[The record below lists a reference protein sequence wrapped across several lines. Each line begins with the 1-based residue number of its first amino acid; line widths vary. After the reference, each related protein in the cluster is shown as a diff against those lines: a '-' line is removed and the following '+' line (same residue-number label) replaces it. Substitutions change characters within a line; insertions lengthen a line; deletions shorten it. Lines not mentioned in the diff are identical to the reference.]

1 MIILGIETS
10 CDETAISIIETSGNF
25 PDDFNIDIK
34 SNIVLS
40 QIQIHKEYGG
50 VFPALAKRE
59 HSKNLIPVFI
69 QALKEADLYKEA
81 TFSTNVLP
89 QIEKMLEREP
99 DLLKQFVEHIPTIEN
114 PKTCPV
120 RSRKG
125 SQRVSTSNGIDA
137 ICVTR
142 GPGLEPALWVGI
154 NFAKALS
161 EYWQI
166 PALSINHMEGHV
178 LVSLLK
184 RKEEAINQN
193 IKNYK
198 LSKFEFPAISLLVSG
213 GHTELILIK
222 DWFEYEKIG
231 ATKDDAVG
239 EAFDKVARILGLPYP
254 GGPEIS
260 KLADKWRKSGE
271 KGLGIKLPRP
281 MINSKDLDFSFSG
294 LKTAVLYTV
303 QKIEN
308 LTEEIKAEISAEF
321 ENAVVETI
329 IKKTQDAILKF
340 NGKTIILGGG
350 VAANKTLR
358 GNLQKLAEEENCQ
371 IFIPEINHSTDN
383 ALMISIAGALRVI
396 KNGMPKEKSESKA
409 DGNWSIDKI

>member
-59 HSKNLIPVFI
+59 HGLNLIPVLK
-69 QALKEADLYKEA
+69 QALKESNLEISNDQSSIIKKTSE
-81 TFSTNVLP
+81 
-89 QIEKMLEREP
+89 EKIDTIKKILERES
-99 DLLKQFVEHIPTIEN
+99 DLSKKFFEYIPTIEK
-114 PKTCPV
+114 PK
-120 RSRKG
+120 
-125 SQRVSTSNGIDA
+125 IDA

-178 LVSLLK
+178 LISLLK
-184 RKEEAINQN
+184 RNEKLSIT
-193 IKNYK
+193 NYQ

-222 DWFEYEKIG
+222 DWFEYEKVG

-281 MINSKDLDFSFSG
+281 MINSKDLKFSFSG

-308 LTEEIKAEISAEF
+308 LTEKIKAEISAEF

-329 IKKTQDAILKF
+329 IKKTQDAISKF
-340 NGKTIILGGG
+340 NGKTIIIGGG

-358 GNLQKLAEEENCQ
+358 ENLQKLAFEENCQ
-371 IFIPEINHSTDN
+371 IFIPEISHSTDN
-383 ALMISIAGALRVI
+383 ALMISIAGTLRI
-396 KNGMPKEKSESKA
+396 AKNKMPTEKSESRA

>member
-69 QALKEADLYKEA
+69 QALKEADLYKETIA
-81 TFSTNVLP
+81 STNTLS

-99 DLLKQFVEHIPTIEN
+99 EMLEKFKLEITKLEK
-114 PKTCPV
+114 PK
-120 RSRKG
+120 
-125 SQRVSTSNGIDA
+125 IDA

-154 NFAKALS
+154 NFAKTLS

-184 RKEEAINQN
+184 RKEESANQN

-222 DWFEYEKIG
+222 DWFEYEKVG

>member
-99 DLLKQFVEHIPTIEN
+99 EMLEKFKLEITKLEK
-114 PKTCPV
+114 PK
-120 RSRKG
+120 
-125 SQRVSTSNGIDA
+125 IDA

-154 NFAKALS
+154 NFAKTLS

>member
-10 CDETAISIIETSGNF
+10 CDETAISIIETSGTF
-25 PDDFNIDIK
+25 PDDFHIDIK

-40 QIQIHKEYGG
+40 QILIHKKYGG

-59 HSKNLIPVFI
+59 HSKNLVPVFI
-69 QALKEADLYKEA
+69 QALKEADLYKE
-81 TFSTNVLP
+81 TTPSTNTLP
-89 QIEKMLEREP
+89 QIEKTLEREP
-99 DLLKQFVEHIPTIEN
+99 EMFEKFKLEITKLEK
-114 PKTCPV
+114 PK
-120 RSRKG
+120 
-125 SQRVSTSNGIDA
+125 IDA
-137 ICVTR
+137 ICFTK

-154 NFAKALS
+154 NFAKAIS

-166 PALSINHMEGHV
+166 PAVSINHMEGHV
-178 LVSLLK
+178 LVALLQE
-184 RKEEAINQN
+184 RGAQN
-193 IKNYK
+193 VEHETSEKKSSATRYT
-198 LSKFEFPAISLLVSG
+198 LHALRFPALALLVSG
-213 GHTELILIK
+213 GHTELILIN
-222 DWFEYEKIG
+222 DWFDYKKIG
-231 ATKDDAVG
+231 ATKDDAIG

-260 KLADKWRKSGE
+260 KLAEKWRKSNE

-321 ENAVVETI
+321 ENAVVETV
-329 IKKTQDAILKF
+329 IKKTKNAILKF
-340 NGKTIILGGG
+340 DAKTIILGGG
-350 VAANKTLR
+350 VAANKHLR
-358 GNLQKLAEEENCQ
+358 GNLQKMSEEENCQ

-383 ALMISIAGALRVI
+383 ALMISIAGALRI
-396 KNGMPKEKSESKA
+396 TKNGFSEEKNTESKA

>member
-1 MIILGIETS
+1 LGIETS

-69 QALKEADLYKEA
+69 QALKEADLYKETIA
-81 TFSTNVLP
+81 STNTLS

-99 DLLKQFVEHIPTIEN
+99 EMLEKFKLEITKLEK
-114 PKTCPV
+114 PK
-120 RSRKG
+120 
-125 SQRVSTSNGIDA
+125 IDA